1 MLIWTRRV
9 SQVKAAQSIGLR
21 GRIPELIARHQH
33 LVVPANAGTYTPP
46 VRFVRDDETT
56 RAQQGRCLWVPAF
69 AGTTRGEGG
78 CNHPTFRL
86 LDTPLSR
93 GMTKDDR
100 TAHLEHA
107 ERPQDQRSTRGD

>member
-1 MLIWTRRV
+1 MISARRARDADLD
-9 SQVKAAQSIGLR
+9 KAGLSGESGAIYR
-21 GRIPELIARHQH
+21 AARPHSRAYRA
-33 LVVPANAGTYTPP
+33 PSTSRRPGERRDPYTPP

-100 TAHLEHA
+100 TAH
-107 ERPQDQRSTRGD
+107 